1 MASDR
6 YLRSTDGSDA
16 DNGSTWALA
25 KATLAGLAAI
35 DTAGDRLFV
44 SQSHAESAAGIINVS
59 FAGTLGSPTRLICA
73 NDAAEP
79 PTAVATTATI
89 TGDGTIT
96 LQGAA
101 AFYGYGISFT
111 AGIGGNFTQN
121 ISVTMSGA
129 VFESC
134 NFILNNIGAS
144 SQINLTGTTSARAIN
159 CGFKFGNAAQ
169 SLRHDEGL
177 LHIKGGSI
185 LSGGTSPTTFIAPAA
200 RSDFLIEGFDFS
212 NAAAGLN
219 LVAAIVAGATGKF
232 RNCKLPASWSGV
244 LHSATPGYGS
254 VYEMFNCDSGDT
266 NYRYRKA
273 TQFGTVQDETTIVRT
288 GGASDGTTAWSLK
301 MVTNANA
308 VYPINNLSI
317 PERVRWNSTV
327 GTPITVTVEFVHDSL
342 TNLKDNEVWLEVE
355 YLGTSGFPISSH
367 ISDAAATI
375 LTTAADQTTSAEVW
389 TTTGLVNPNEQKLS
403 VTFTPQEVGY
413 IHYTVKLAKASTTIY
428 ADPKATIT

>member
-1 MASDR
+1 MAVR
-6 YLRSTDGSDA
+6 YLRSTDGSDGDSGA
-16 DNGSTWALA
+16 TWALA
-25 KATLAGLAAI
+25 KATLGGLAAI
-35 DTAGDRLFV
+35 DTAGDSLYV

-59 FAGTLGSPTRLICA
+59 FAGTLGSPTRLLCA
-73 NDAAEP
+73 NDGAEP
-79 PTAVATTATI
+79 PTALATTGTI

-101 AFYGYGISFT
+101 AFYGYGLSFT

-121 ISVTMSGA
+121 ITSTMSGA

-185 LSGGTSPTTFIAPAA
+185 LSGGTSPTTFLTPAA
-200 RSDFLIEGFDFS
+200 RSDFLVEGFDFS

-219 LVAAIVAGATGKF
+219 LVAATAASVKGTF
-232 RNCKLPASWSGV
+232 RNCKLPATWSGV
-244 LHSATPGYGS
+244 LHSSTPGYGS
-254 VYEMFNCDSGDT
+254 TYELFNCDSGDT

-273 TQFGTVQDETTIVRT
+273 AQFGTVADETTIVRT
-288 GGASDGTTAWSLK
+288 GGASDGTTTWSLK

-308 VYPINNLSI
+308 LYPTNSLSI
-317 PERVRWNSTV
+317 PERVRWNTTV

-342 TNLKDNEVWLEVE
+342 TALKDNEIWLEVE
-355 YLGTSGFPISSH
+355 YLGTSGFPLSTH
-367 ISDAAATI
+367 ISDAANVLA
-375 LTTAADQTTSAEVW
+375 TAADQADSSEVW
-389 TTTGLVNPNEQKLS
+389 TTTGLTNPNTRKLS

-413 IHYTVKLAKASTTIY
+413 IHYTVRLAKASTTVY
-428 ADPKATIT
+428 VDPKATVA